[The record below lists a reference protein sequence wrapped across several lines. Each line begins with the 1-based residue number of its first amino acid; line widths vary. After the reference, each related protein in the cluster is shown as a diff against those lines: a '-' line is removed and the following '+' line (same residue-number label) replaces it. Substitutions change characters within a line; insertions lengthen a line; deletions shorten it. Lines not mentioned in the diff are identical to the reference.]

1 MGGVRDH
8 EREASPDQHGRGA
21 VSGCSAWAGYTTDVC
36 TWTPGPHAGVDV
48 LAHVRPLQVVV
59 LERDLRQ
66 QLKANHPFMKL
77 YTSAFLVHLSAY
89 PPAPL
94 AHTVRR

>member
-1 MGGVRDH
+1 VTTNVKLVQISTG
-8 EREASPDQHGRGA
+8 AA

-66 QLKANHPFMKL
+66 QLKAN
-77 YTSAFLVHLSAY
+77 
-89 PPAPL
+89 
-94 AHTVRR
+94 R